1 MKKYELNDFCNGKAF
16 IKDKK
21 TGITYCINKKGVKL
35 FELPPEIK
43 CTTYTEEDVAIIEK
57 DGKFALLDN
66 HGNFLTTFA
75 YNSIDEF
82 THVVERNGFF
92 GCIDFTTGLSILPC
106 MYDDG
111 MFSFEDGFA
120 VVKSHSRSGAVDIK
134 KNIILPFDYD
144 DLQYAGNNLFTA
156 LKDGKYGIISHKNRR
171 VSRFQYDDLF
181 PIKSDDS
188 LFIAQIGEKY
198 GLIDSYGNKVVPIEY
213 EDAKLFAKSNEFV
226 TLGIGGKFCIYSIR
240 RREFLSEL
248 VFDDV
253 CYCDD
258 GDYFIV
264 RKDGKNILID
274 TFGEQVDFPIFYP
287 DDFKKEST
295 LHNTFFEGVRPV
307 SNGSFVGVIN
317 KQGKLV
323 VPYIYKSIKF
333 SSEGLMAALDK
344 ENREGYIDR
353 KGTTKIPFG
362 KYHNCKDFHCGVA
375 RVTTTKREDVY
386 INKIGEIINI
396 K

>member
-1 MKKYELNDFCNGKAF
+1 MEQYELNDFCCGKAF
-16 IKDKK
+16 IKNKD
-21 TGITYCINKKGVKL
+21 TGIAYCINKRGEKL
-35 FELPPEIK
+35 FDLPSEVK
-43 CTTYTEEDVAIIEK
+43 CTTYIEEDVAIVER
-57 DGKFALLDN
+57 DGKLALLDN

-75 YNSIDEF
+75 YDSIDEY

-92 GCIDFTTGLSILPC
+92 GCIDFRTGRSILPC
-106 MYDDG
+106 MYNDG
-111 MFSFEDGFA
+111 MFIFEDGYA
-120 VVKSHSRSGAVDIK
+120 VVKSHGRSGVVDIK
-134 KNIILPFDYD
+134 KNIIIPFEYD
-144 DLQYAGNNLFTA
+144 ALQYAGNNLFTA
-156 LKDGKYGIISHKNRR
+156 LKDNKYGIISYKNKR
-171 VSRFQYDDLF
+171 VSRFQYDDLL
-181 PIKSDDS
+181 PIKSEDS
-188 LFIAQIGEKY
+188 LFIAQICEEY
-198 GLIDSYGNKVVPIEY
+198 GLIDSYGNQVVHIEY
-213 EDAKLFAKSNEFV
+213 EDAKPFAKSNEFV
-226 TLGIGGKFCIYSIR
+226 AFGVGGKFCIYSIV

-333 SSEGLMAALDK
+333 SSEGLMAACDK

-362 KYHNCKDFHCGVA
+362 KYHNCKDLHCGIA
-375 RVTTTKREDVY
+375 RVTTTKGEDVY